1 VTPAASV
8 FDDDVSYVV
17 FPAWD
22 GQRGIMHGA
31 SPLLTRLGIGPARI
45 DPAEGEP
52 RWFLVDRGFAQMN
65 ENVLMIITER
75 AIRAEDLTA
84 DQAEEELRDAN
95 ARAVVGGEDREA
107 VEADQARAR
116 VKLAMIAHR

>member
-8 FDDDVSYVV
+8 FDDEADYVT

-22 GQRGIMHGA
+22 GQRGIMHDA
-31 SPLLTRLGIGPARI
+31 SPLLTGLGIGPARI
-45 DPAEGEP
+45 DPAQGDS

-65 ENVLMIITER
+65 DNVLMIITER

-95 ARAVVGGEDREA
+95 ARAVVGGEDREE

-116 VKLAMIAHR
+116 AKLSMLGRR